1 MQSRASSLI
10 ESLINI
16 AIGAVVSFLSQL
28 LIFPLFAI
36 DVSLAANLGIT
47 AWFTAVSVARSYIVR
62 RWFNARLHASAYLA
76 E

>member
-1 MQSRASSLI
+1 LI

-36 DVSLAANLGIT
+36 DVTLSANLGIT
-47 AWFTAVSVARSYIVR
+47 AWFTAVSHCKLCGRTGS
-62 RWFNARLHASAYLA
+62 NG
-76 E
+76 